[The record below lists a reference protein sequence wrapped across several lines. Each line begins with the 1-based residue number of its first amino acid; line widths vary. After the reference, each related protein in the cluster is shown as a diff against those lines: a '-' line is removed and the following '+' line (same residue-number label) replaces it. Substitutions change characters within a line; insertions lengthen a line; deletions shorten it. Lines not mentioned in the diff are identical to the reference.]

1 MTISQKAHDEAVAE
15 LQARIDTMEAEKAAN
30 VKPITLKVS
39 EKKAVSMYGINARF
53 PITVYAGQWQ
63 RIARDM
69 FGMDNGAF
77 EKTALGTF
85 IKTHKSQ
92 LAWK

>member
-1 MTISQKAHDEAVAE
+1 MNAKLMQEENDGLK
-15 LQARIDTMEAEKAAN
+15 ARIAALEAQATAKQ
-30 VKPITLKVS
+30 KPITLKVS
-39 EKKAVSMYGINARF
+39 EKKAVSMYGVNARF

-63 RIARDM
+63 RIAREA
-69 FGMDNGAF
+69 FGMDNGQF
-77 EKTALGTF
+77 EKTPLGQF